1 MFAMRR
7 TKLFGCLAAARAA
20 LSTLVLPSSP
30 LPYRGLLVD
39 LERNQ
44 FASPEFSAAL
54 GPSLEKWRSEGH
66 QSVMLRL
73 ELADAALAAAAAEHG
88 FEFHHAEG
96 QKCVLKCWLPPTE
109 DKVPP
114 WATHQVGGCG
124 FVLND
129 KGELLVIKEWRFD
142 DNGVRQPSAQWKM
155 PGGMLNKG
163 ESFADGICRE
173 VLEETGVQTRFVSLL
188 TFWHRHGVSTNFAAA
203 EGGKSDMYFCARLEP
218 VTDEIRLQEDE
229 ISACEWQDLRAF
241 CRENDHP
248 LINAVARRLYGVGG
262 DADEGAAPLRPVREL
277 VETDEVRWPS
287 RPAAYPAYFP
297 F

>member
-1 MFAMRR
+1 
-7 TKLFGCLAAARAA
+7 
-20 LSTLVLPSSP
+20 
-30 LPYRGLLVD
+30 
-39 LERNQ
+39 
-44 FASPEFSAAL
+44 
-54 GPSLEKWRSEGH
+54 
-66 QSVMLRL
+66 MLRL

-96 QKCVLKCWLPPTE
+96 QNACSCWLPPTRTRCR
-109 DKVPP
+109 

-248 LINAVARRLYGVGG
+248 SDHGG
-262 DADEGAAPLRPVREL
+262 
-277 VETDEVRWPS
+277 
-287 RPAAYPAYFP
+287 RPAACTASVATTTRARRRFGRRVSSPRPTRCGGSAGRQRSRRIFP